1 MTFPGSLSSSIID
14 SGHRRRR
21 DGDSDT
27 LRDSAADDFDIVC
40 ADLTVVPATTSSSQV
55 SSPPNP
61 PRATAQ
67 DGLRSP
73 ASPALS
79 TASTADDDATSS
91 PFIAHLQAPLLPKR
105 ALELLRTP
113 PAPRA
118 DNGDDRQF
126 ITASWGSPY
135 PQSEAANF
143 RAQGSGSEPSDGSP
157 LHRLELDTPFLR
169 PAPYLT
175 VPPDEQQGS
184 SLAAILVNRARRLA
198 PARGLTEDWIRQH
211 TAADENVEPR
221 HWLSDGSESEH
232 SSLSG
237 SQAGDEAA
245 WLDDKDL
252 VTPKANTSRVA
263 SRQSSRPPH
272 PRARSSTETLKQ
284 STMERSRN
292 SIGAAMAN
300 FGSPERSQ
308 LGKNSGLVVTTD
320 HPLATPDG
328 STGGKIGS
336 AEVQQTEAKAPVT
349 PTREAPKKEPS
360 HTPRVK
366 KRVPWRGKSIMV
378 LLPKDDDWGRPGG
391 RPSLMKEHQVANM
404 FREWEELG
412 YDTRGFDLNEP
423 SGPDEHAALPLEHYS
438 RSRDE
443 WPDVEETRRE
453 WAERKFKV
461 TLPDIDAWKRY
472 VDELTEAKLRALGVS
487 LADEEPPP
495 PPTATISPNPS
506 QQPLSRRATITQ
518 YPPLPF
524 SPPIPTSS
532 ASSQGLQQ
540 FPFPGQ
546 PTPGSINAVAS
557 PTSFGGGFN
566 PQQQAPPTSMPNQS
580 AFGFMPPQPQP
591 SPRDVIFQQQGMHRV
606 SPSLST
612 SPFGQ
617 GAFQPPLQ
625 HQRHQSLQFPQLPHQ
640 QFMPPTRST
649 PQLQE
654 VREEEEE
661 EHHAKSASKTPE
673 PGPQVRHNS
682 SDSLQREIDEA
693 EYHLEEQFR
702 SQLEHDQD
710 YSPHN
715 EDDKIQKP
723 IQDLAPQ
730 APQFENTIDDSLV
743 LHHPRPHSRG
753 HSLTQKYFGEEDMRE
768 SADASGLNRLNTIQD
783 DKSGEEIETNP
794 SNLGTPAHDKFPG
807 MHDRTFSN
815 PWQDVQSTS
824 RRPSLDNKPPLSKFN
839 VAAPEFKFNPTSNFQ
854 PTSTFQPGQ
863 FNFGSNTFQ
872 PAVFQGVFAPA
883 PKAPESVQSNSSKI
897 NVNAPVFSPG
907 SSEFSFSAAGAPT
920 FRPDAPAFVP
930 LGSSVSGSVTS
941 PILSGSE
948 SGRMPSIFG
957 SIDLTQP
964 AIIKPPKASKA
975 IPIVRPSSRK
985 SDRED
990 RPTRE
995 DENGR
1000 IADDSKPK
1008 RFRGASTDMDEEVRF
1023 ADQPVERVQS
1033 VEHDEPADKDAE
1045 DERPG
1050 PETAMSSTIVSDST
1064 DTSALDQPAMHWA
1077 PVNLRSET
1085 EISDFNAARPFGEDF
1100 FATGHPQSLS
1110 AKAKPLTPGTSIASR
1125 DDDKEDTPIPGHFEE
1140 SALEPAKQSAF
1151 SPVNEATE
1159 EFSRS
1164 PVDIEPSPV
1173 SPEGTDDQ
1181 SFDQSRFV
1189 PSPSPENRGLMASR
1203 FAALSPSPS
1212 PIKGL
1217 SASKYA
1223 RSPST
1228 PLSEAEAQEA
1238 VISSMTAE
1246 EELEDL
1252 EDTQG
1257 TASQPASPPQIP
1269 YDEDR
1274 ELREPTFEEID
1285 EVMRHINEDPSM
1297 GVNKLTDATWHQQSP
1312 ARPIPIPGTIHAPG
1326 ESPKHVHPRLRH
1338 DAPSPA
1344 PRHYHLPIGVQ
1355 PPLQSTELEDPFV
1368 DPPLSAQLSQLN
1380 TSPSQAA
1387 SDDWERAFSD
1397 EEQLKLDHRAGFFDG
1412 RVNDLVDGV
1421 LEHRFGSLQ
1430 QTLNGM
1436 QKALAALNDRTPP
1449 SRRERRSVSAEIQES
1464 DADDEDDD
1472 GPPPRRSMSPR
1483 KDRRLDQI
1491 KAAVAEALNAQQRNN
1506 APLPPLP
1513 PGAGMDAAS
1522 PEALTSIFQAVEEM
1536 KQQFNGALH
1545 LDFRGEDLRN
1555 VVEEAIASRLPASSS
1570 QQVVD
1575 PKSIEDSEDLAERF
1589 NELSTRYADLE
1600 QRLRLEEAKNAT
1612 EISTRRIAD
1621 DRAAELERHL
1631 HMAETRLEAE
1641 ITNRSLYDQRV
1652 VELED
1657 KLKHQ
1662 EDISE
1667 SEVQL
1672 RRAAEDRLA
1681 EIQRLLRISSE
1692 EEIRLRDTLEEKDER
1707 LKIYDATNSRNT
1719 MRLALLEASVN
1730 NLTRD
1735 KADLES
1741 RVNIAEEDAR
1751 DLRQEANRWRLEA
1764 ERNIELSG
1772 RQSDDLHA
1780 ALDEKRQ
1787 LHVLIDTLGTQLNEN
1802 ERVRES
1808 WRTKFLSLQE
1818 DMERATF
1825 EIAEENG
1832 RRAKKEQT
1840 LLARQEVLDAKLQAE
1855 SRTRERL
1862 EVELERLEAGE
1873 RQGMKAVNEAKRL
1886 EALLGEMRTE
1896 NHKLQQTAMRYQAEF
1911 EEARESGAREVQ
1923 RARESMQHQLE
1934 EANHQVNF
1942 VRETLEDQISNL
1954 QAQLDQAKLD
1964 ADTVRSQYDMLSEG
1978 QHNKAHVDEL
1988 VRKHQ
1993 DEMEDMQARFER
2005 QLNNTMEDAQR
2016 LESNLLERLSI
2027 STSKCEHLQD
2037 RVAHLEEK
2045 LDIAREAARAA
2056 AQAAR
2061 TSGYSSPPVV
2071 DVPAAPF
2078 AAPKTVS
2085 AAQPAAP
2092 VQSEAVAKAMQL
2104 PEKISPQALR
2114 ESIMV
2119 LQEQLQE
2126 REQKIEALEQ
2136 IADPEAETKI
2146 AKRDD
2151 EIVWLRELLGVR
2163 HSDLQDII
2171 TALGRDDYDQDR
2183 VRDAA
2188 IRLKANLQME
2198 QQERERAM
2206 NGGSA
2211 ITLPNIAASLRDATP
2226 RVAQAV
2232 GPFAAALGNWRKG
2245 GSFTSAISSSAAGGA
2260 SATPQKRDS
2269 PSSQSSFLS
2278 GLLTPPQSNLRPQ
2291 TPGNSGSQQPTAF
2304 SSTGR
2309 RFTPQDLANRPK
2321 AFSARQASKMPARGN
2336 ESPLRNQPQQ
2346 NAPQTPPM
2354 MRSAAYDDDAL
2365 AQDDFDDAGFFDD
2378 E

>member
-1 MTFPGSLSSSIID
+1 
-14 SGHRRRR
+14 
-21 DGDSDT
+21 
-27 LRDSAADDFDIVC
+27 
-40 ADLTVVPATTSSSQV
+40 
-55 SSPPNP
+55 
-61 PRATAQ
+61 
-67 DGLRSP
+67 
-73 ASPALS
+73 
-79 TASTADDDATSS
+79 
-91 PFIAHLQAPLLPKR
+91 
-105 ALELLRTP
+105 
-113 PAPRA
+113 
-118 DNGDDRQF
+118 
-126 ITASWGSPY
+126 
-135 PQSEAANF
+135 
-143 RAQGSGSEPSDGSP
+143 
-157 LHRLELDTPFLR
+157 
-169 PAPYLT
+169 
-175 VPPDEQQGS
+175 
-184 SLAAILVNRARRLA
+184 
-198 PARGLTEDWIRQH
+198 
-211 TAADENVEPR
+211 
-221 HWLSDGSESEH
+221 
-232 SSLSG
+232 
-237 SQAGDEAA
+237 
-245 WLDDKDL
+245 
-252 VTPKANTSRVA
+252 
-263 SRQSSRPPH
+263 
-272 PRARSSTETLKQ
+272 
-284 STMERSRN
+284 
-292 SIGAAMAN
+292 
-300 FGSPERSQ
+300 
-308 LGKNSGLVVTTD
+308 
-320 HPLATPDG
+320 
-328 STGGKIGS
+328 
-336 AEVQQTEAKAPVT
+336 
-349 PTREAPKKEPS
+349 
-360 HTPRVK
+360 
-366 KRVPWRGKSIMV
+366 
-378 LLPKDDDWGRPGG
+378 
-391 RPSLMKEHQVANM
+391 
-404 FREWEELG
+404 
-412 YDTRGFDLNEP
+412 
-423 SGPDEHAALPLEHYS
+423 
-438 RSRDE
+438 
-443 WPDVEETRRE
+443 
-453 WAERKFKV
+453 
-461 TLPDIDAWKRY
+461 
-472 VDELTEAKLRALGVS
+472 
-487 LADEEPPP
+487 
-495 PPTATISPNPS
+495 
-506 QQPLSRRATITQ
+506 
-518 YPPLPF
+518 
-524 SPPIPTSS
+524 
-532 ASSQGLQQ
+532 
-540 FPFPGQ
+540 
-546 PTPGSINAVAS
+546 
-557 PTSFGGGFN
+557 
-566 PQQQAPPTSMPNQS
+566 
-580 AFGFMPPQPQP
+580 
-591 SPRDVIFQQQGMHRV
+591 
-606 SPSLST
+606 
-612 SPFGQ
+612 
-617 GAFQPPLQ
+617 
-625 HQRHQSLQFPQLPHQ
+625 
-640 QFMPPTRST
+640 MPPTRST

-661 EHHAKSASKTPE
+661 EHAKSASKTPE
-673 PGPQVRHNS
+673 PGQQVRHNS

-715 EDDKIQKP
+715 EDDKIPKAS
-723 IQDLAPQ
+723 QDYAPQ
-730 APQFENTIDDSLV
+730 APQFENTIDDNLV

-768 SADASGLNRLNTIQD
+768 SSSAAGLNRLNVIQD

-824 RRPSLDNKPPLSKFN
+824 RRPSLDSKPPLSKFN
-839 VAAPEFKFNPTSNFQ
+839 VAAPEFKFNPTSSFQ

-883 PKAPESVQSNSSKI
+883 PKAPDSVQSNSSKI

-941 PILSGSE
+941 PLLSGSE

-975 IPIVRPSSRK
+975 IPIVRPSSRT
-985 SDRED
+985 SDKED
-990 RPTRE
+990 RPTVE

-1000 IADDSKPK
+1000 IVDDSRPK
-1008 RFRGASTDMDEEVRF
+1008 RFRGPSIEMDEEVRF
-1023 ADQPVERVQS
+1023 ADQPVERVPS

-1045 DERPG
+1045 DDRHG

-1064 DTSALDQPAMHWA
+1064 DASGLEPQAMQWA
-1077 PVNLRSET
+1077 PINLRSET

-1100 FATGHPQSLS
+1100 FASGHTKSLS
-1110 AKAKPLTPGTSIASR
+1110 AAAKPFTPGTSVASR
-1125 DDDKEDTPIPGHFEE
+1125 DDDKEDTPVPGHFEE
-1140 SALEPAKQSAF
+1140 STQEPAKQFAF

-1159 EFSRS
+1159 EI
-1164 PVDIEPSPV
+1164 PQPPIDMEPSPI
-1173 SPEGTDDQ
+1173 SQESTGDR
-1181 SFDQSRFV
+1181 SFDQPRYV
-1189 PSPSPENRGLMASR
+1189 PSPSPEKRGLMASR

-1228 PLSEAEAQEA
+1228 SLSEVEAQEA

-1257 TASQPASPPQIP
+1257 TVSQPASPSLP
-1269 YDEDR
+1269 YQEDR

-1285 EVMRHINEDPSM
+1285 EVMRHLNEDPSM
-1297 GVNKLTDATWHQQSP
+1297 GVNKLTDASWHQPSP
-1312 ARPIPIPGTIHAPG
+1312 AQPIPIPVTVPAPG
-1326 ESPKHVHPRLRH
+1326 ESPKHIHPRLRH
-1338 DAPSPA
+1338 DAPSPT

-1368 DPPLSAQLSQLN
+1368 DPPLSAQMSGLN

-1430 QTLNGM
+1430 QTLNGI

-1491 KAAVAEALNAQQRNN
+1491 RTAVAEALNAQQRNN

-1513 PGAGMDAAS
+1513 PGAGMDVAS
-1522 PEALTSIFQAVEEM
+1522 SEALTSIFQAVEDM

-1555 VVEEAIASRLPASSS
+1555 VVEEAIASRLPNSPP

-1575 PKSIEDSEDLAERF
+1575 PKSIEDSAELAEKF
-1589 NELSTRYADLE
+1589 NELSTRYTDLE

-1621 DRAAELERHL
+1621 DRAAELERQF
-1631 HMAETRLEAE
+1631 HMAETRLEME
-1641 ITNRSLYDQRV
+1641 ISNRSLYDQRT

-1692 EEIRLRDTLEEKDER
+1692 EEIRLRETLEEKEER

-1719 MRLALLEASVN
+1719 MRLALLEASVT
-1730 NLTRD
+1730 NLTKD
-1735 KADLES
+1735 KADLEN

-1764 ERNIELSG
+1764 ERHIDFVG
-1772 RQSDDLHA
+1772 RQGDELHA
-1780 ALDEKRQ
+1780 AQDEKRQ

-1802 ERVRES
+1802 ERMRES
-1808 WRTKFLSLQE
+1808 WRTKFLSLQQ

-1832 RRAKKEQT
+1832 RRTKKEQT

-1923 RARESMQHQLE
+1923 RARESMQHQLD

-1942 VRETLEDQISNL
+1942 VREALEDQISNL

-1978 QHNKAHVDEL
+1978 QNNKAHVDDL

-2061 TSGYSSPPVV
+2061 TSGYTSPPVAH
-2071 DVPAAPF
+2071 VPAAPI
-2078 AAPKTVS
+2078 
-2085 AAQPAAP
+2085 AAQMSGSASQPPAQD
-2092 VQSEAVAKAMQL
+2092 QSEAVAKAMQL

-2211 ITLPNIAASLRDATP
+2211 ITLPTIAASLRDATP

-2245 GSFTSAISSSAAGGA
+2245 GSFTSAISSSAPGGA
-2260 SATPQKRDS
+2260 NATPQKKDS

-2278 GLLTPPQSNLRPQ
+2278 GLLTPPQSNLRLQ
-2291 TPGNSGSQQPTAF
+2291 TPGTSGSQQPTAF

-2321 AFSARQASKMPARGN
+2321 AFSARQAGKMPARGN
-2336 ESPLRNQPQQ
+2336 ESPLRNQSQQ

-2354 MRSAAYDDDAL
+2354 MRPAAYDDDAL

>member
-1 MTFPGSLSSSIID
+1 M
-14 SGHRRRR
+14 
-21 DGDSDT
+21 
-27 LRDSAADDFDIVC
+27 
-40 ADLTVVPATTSSSQV
+40 
-55 SSPPNP
+55 
-61 PRATAQ
+61 
-67 DGLRSP
+67 
-73 ASPALS
+73 
-79 TASTADDDATSS
+79 
-91 PFIAHLQAPLLPKR
+91 
-105 ALELLRTP
+105 
-113 PAPRA
+113 
-118 DNGDDRQF
+118 
-126 ITASWGSPY
+126 
-135 PQSEAANF
+135 
-143 RAQGSGSEPSDGSP
+143 
-157 LHRLELDTPFLR
+157 
-169 PAPYLT
+169 
-175 VPPDEQQGS
+175 
-184 SLAAILVNRARRLA
+184 
-198 PARGLTEDWIRQH
+198 
-211 TAADENVEPR
+211 
-221 HWLSDGSESEH
+221 
-232 SSLSG
+232 
-237 SQAGDEAA
+237 
-245 WLDDKDL
+245 
-252 VTPKANTSRVA
+252 
-263 SRQSSRPPH
+263 
-272 PRARSSTETLKQ
+272 
-284 STMERSRN
+284 
-292 SIGAAMAN
+292 
-300 FGSPERSQ
+300 
-308 LGKNSGLVVTTD
+308 
-320 HPLATPDG
+320 
-328 STGGKIGS
+328 
-336 AEVQQTEAKAPVT
+336 
-349 PTREAPKKEPS
+349 
-360 HTPRVK
+360 
-366 KRVPWRGKSIMV
+366 
-378 LLPKDDDWGRPGG
+378 
-391 RPSLMKEHQVANM
+391 
-404 FREWEELG
+404 
-412 YDTRGFDLNEP
+412 
-423 SGPDEHAALPLEHYS
+423 
-438 RSRDE
+438 
-443 WPDVEETRRE
+443 
-453 WAERKFKV
+453 
-461 TLPDIDAWKRY
+461 
-472 VDELTEAKLRALGVS
+472 DELTEAKLRALGVS

-495 PPTATISPNPS
+495 PPAASISPNPS

-532 ASSQGLQQ
+532 TSSQGLQQ

-546 PTPGSINAVAS
+546 PTPGSVNAVSS
-557 PTSFGGGFN
+557 PNAFAGGFN
-566 PQQQAPPTSMPNQS
+566 PQQQAPTSMPNQS
-580 AFGFMPPQPQP
+580 PFGFMPPQPQP
-591 SPRDVIFQQQGMHRV
+591 SPRDIMFQQQGMHRV

-617 GAFQPPLQ
+617 GGFQPPVS

-640 QFMPPTRST
+640 QLPHQQFIPPTRST

-661 EHHAKSASKTPE
+661 PEHAKSSSKTPE

-702 SQLEHDQD
+702 SQLEHDED

-715 EDDKIQKP
+715 EDDKMQKP
-723 IQDLAPQ
+723 VQDSAPQ
-730 APQFENTIDDSLV
+730 APQFENSIDDSLV

-753 HSLTQKYFGEEDMRE
+753 HSLTTKYFGEEHMRE
-768 SADASGLNRLNTIQD
+768 SSSADGLKRLNTIQD
-783 DKSGEEIETNP
+783 DKAGEEIETNP
-794 SNLGTPAHDKFPG
+794 SNLGTPANDKFPG

-824 RRPSLDNKPPLSKFN
+824 RRPSIDSKPSSSKFN

-863 FNFGSNTFQ
+863 FSFGSNTFQ

-907 SSEFSFSAAGAPT
+907 SSDFSFSAAGAPS

-941 PILSGSE
+941 PIMSGSE
-948 SGRMPSIFG
+948 SGQMPSIFG
-957 SIDLTQP
+957 SIDLSKS

-975 IPIVRPSSRK
+975 IPIVRPSSHA
-985 SDRED
+985 SDRDD
-990 RPTRE
+990 RPTVE
-995 DENGR
+995 DETGR
-1000 IADDSKPK
+1000 IVDDSRSK
-1008 RFRGASTDMDEEVRF
+1008 RFRGARSSMEVEARF
-1023 ADQPVERVQS
+1023 ADQPLERVAS
-1033 VEHDEPADKDAE
+1033 VENDEPADQEAE

-1064 DTSALDQPAMHWA
+1064 DTSAIDQHAMHWA

-1100 FATGHPQSLS
+1100 FNSGHRKSLS
-1110 AKAKPLTPGTSIASR
+1110 ATAKPFTPGTSVASR
-1125 DDDKEDTPIPGHFEE
+1125 DDDKENTPVPGHFDE
-1140 SALEPAKQSAF
+1140 SVLEPEKHFAF
-1151 SPVNEATE
+1151 SPVDEVAEEIRQESVEA
-1159 EFSRS
+1159 
-1164 PVDIEPSPV
+1164 EPSPV
-1173 SPEGTDDQ
+1173 SPEDTEDH
-1181 SFDQSRFV
+1181 SHDQSRFV
-1189 PSPSPENRGLMASR
+1189 PSPSPVSRGLKASR

-1212 PIKGL
+1212 PVKGL

-1223 RSPST
+1223 KSPST
-1228 PLSEAEAQEA
+1228 SISEVEAQEA

-1246 EELEDL
+1246 EDLEDL

-1257 TASQPASPPQIP
+1257 TVSQPASPPIVS
-1269 YDEDR
+1269 YDENR

-1297 GVNKLTDATWHQQSP
+1297 GVNKLTDSWHQPSP
-1312 ARPIPIPGTIHAPG
+1312 ARPIPIPGSVPAPG
-1326 ESPKHVHPRLRH
+1326 DSPKHIHPHLRH
-1338 DAPSPA
+1338 DNPSPTS
-1344 PRHYHLPIGVQ
+1344 RHYHLPMGVQ
-1355 PPLQSTELEDPFV
+1355 PPLHSTELEDPFV
-1368 DPPLSAQLSQLN
+1368 DPPLSAQLSHLN

-1397 EEQLKLDHRAGFFDG
+1397 EEQVKLDHRAGFFDG

-1421 LEHRFGSLQ
+1421 LEHRLGSLQ
-1430 QTLNGM
+1430 QTLGGI
-1436 QKALAALNDRTPP
+1436 QKALAAINDRAPP
-1449 SRRERRSVSAEIQES
+1449 SRRERRSMSAEIQES

-1483 KDRRLDQI
+1483 KDKRMDQI
-1491 KAAVAEALNAQQRNN
+1491 RVAVTEAIAAQQRNH

-1513 PGAGMDAAS
+1513 PGAGTDAVPA
-1522 PEALTSIFQAVEEM
+1522 EALTSIFQAVEEM

-1555 VVEEAIASRLPASSS
+1555 VVEEAIASRLPVTSS
-1570 QQVVD
+1570 QPIVD
-1575 PKSIEDSEDLAERF
+1575 PKSIEDSEELAEKF

-1621 DRAAELERHL
+1621 DRAAELERQLHL
-1631 HMAETRLEAE
+1631 VETRLEMELA
-1641 ITNRSLYDQRV
+1641 NRSIYDERV
-1652 VELED
+1652 VGLED
-1657 KLKHQ
+1657 KLKNQ

-1667 SEVQL
+1667 SEVHL

-1692 EEIRLRDTLEEKDER
+1692 EEIRLRDNLEEKEER

-1719 MRLALLEASVN
+1719 MRMALLEASVN
-1730 NLTRD
+1730 NLTKE
-1735 KADLES
+1735 KADLEN
-1741 RVNIAEEDAR
+1741 RVNIAEVDAR
-1751 DLRQEANRWRLEA
+1751 DLRQETNRWRVEA

-1772 RQSDDLHA
+1772 RQGDDLHA

-1923 RARESMQHQLE
+1923 RARESMQSQLE
-1934 EANHQVNF
+1934 EANHQVNV
-1942 VRETLEDQISNL
+1942 VREALEDQISAL
-1954 QAQLDQAKLD
+1954 QAQLDHTKLD

-1993 DEMEDMQARFER
+1993 DEVEDLQARFDR
-2005 QLNNTMEDAQR
+2005 QLSNTMEDAQR
-2016 LESNLLERLSI
+2016 AESNLLERLSI

-2045 LDIAREAARAA
+2045 LDISREAARAA

-2061 TSGYSSPPVV
+2061 TSGYTSPPLP
-2071 DVPAAPF
+2071 DVPAAQF
-2078 AAPKTVS
+2078 AAQKSVS
-2085 AAQPAAP
+2085 SSQPSAQI
-2092 VQSEAVAKAMQL
+2092 QSEAVAKAMQL

-2211 ITLPNIAASLRDATP
+2211 INLPNIAASLRDATP

-2245 GSFTSAISSSAAGGA
+2245 GSFTSAIASSSAAGGA
-2260 SATPQKRDS
+2260 NATPQKKDS
-2269 PSSQSSFLS
+2269 PASQSSFLS
-2278 GLLTPPQSNLRPQ
+2278 GLLTPPQSGLRPQ
-2291 TPGNSGSQQPTAF
+2291 TPGASGSQQPTAF

-2321 AFSARQASKMPARGN
+2321 ALSARQAGKMPARGN
-2336 ESPLRNQPQQ
+2336 ESPLSNQAPR

-2354 MRSAAYDDDAL
+2354 MRIASYDDDAL

>member
-1 MTFPGSLSSSIID
+1 ML
-14 SGHRRRR
+14 
-21 DGDSDT
+21 
-27 LRDSAADDFDIVC
+27 
-40 ADLTVVPATTSSSQV
+40 
-55 SSPPNP
+55 
-61 PRATAQ
+61 
-67 DGLRSP
+67 
-73 ASPALS
+73 
-79 TASTADDDATSS
+79 
-91 PFIAHLQAPLLPKR
+91 
-105 ALELLRTP
+105 
-113 PAPRA
+113 
-118 DNGDDRQF
+118 
-126 ITASWGSPY
+126 
-135 PQSEAANF
+135 
-143 RAQGSGSEPSDGSP
+143 
-157 LHRLELDTPFLR
+157 
-169 PAPYLT
+169 
-175 VPPDEQQGS
+175 
-184 SLAAILVNRARRLA
+184 
-198 PARGLTEDWIRQH
+198 
-211 TAADENVEPR
+211 
-221 HWLSDGSESEH
+221 
-232 SSLSG
+232 
-237 SQAGDEAA
+237 
-245 WLDDKDL
+245 
-252 VTPKANTSRVA
+252 
-263 SRQSSRPPH
+263 
-272 PRARSSTETLKQ
+272 
-284 STMERSRN
+284 
-292 SIGAAMAN
+292 
-300 FGSPERSQ
+300 
-308 LGKNSGLVVTTD
+308 
-320 HPLATPDG
+320 
-328 STGGKIGS
+328 
-336 AEVQQTEAKAPVT
+336 
-349 PTREAPKKEPS
+349 
-360 HTPRVK
+360 
-366 KRVPWRGKSIMV
+366 
-378 LLPKDDDWGRPGG
+378 
-391 RPSLMKEHQVANM
+391 
-404 FREWEELG
+404 
-412 YDTRGFDLNEP
+412 
-423 SGPDEHAALPLEHYS
+423 
-438 RSRDE
+438 
-443 WPDVEETRRE
+443 
-453 WAERKFKV
+453 
-461 TLPDIDAWKRY
+461 
-472 VDELTEAKLRALGVS
+472 
-487 LADEEPPP
+487 
-495 PPTATISPNPS
+495 
-506 QQPLSRRATITQ
+506 
-518 YPPLPF
+518 
-524 SPPIPTSS
+524 
-532 ASSQGLQQ
+532 
-540 FPFPGQ
+540 
-546 PTPGSINAVAS
+546 
-557 PTSFGGGFN
+557 
-566 PQQQAPPTSMPNQS
+566 
-580 AFGFMPPQPQP
+580 
-591 SPRDVIFQQQGMHRV
+591 QQQGMHRV

-617 GAFQPPLQ
+617 SGFQPPLP

-640 QFMPPTRST
+640 QLPHQQFMPPNRST

-661 EHHAKSASKTPE
+661 EQAKSASKTPE
-673 PGPQVRHNS
+673 PGSQVRHNS

-715 EDDKIQKP
+715 EDDKMQKP
-723 IQDLAPQ
+723 IQDFATQ
-730 APQFENTIDDSLV
+730 APHFENTIDENLV

-753 HSLTQKYFGEEDMRE
+753 HSLTQKYFGEEDIQQSS
-768 SADASGLNRLNTIQD
+768 SAGGLNRLNTIQD

-794 SNLGTPAHDKFPG
+794 SNLGTPALDKFPG

-824 RRPSLDNKPPLSKFN
+824 RRPSLDSKPSSSSKFN

-854 PTSTFQPGQ
+854 STSTFQPGQ

-883 PKAPESVQSNSSKI
+883 PKAPESIQSNSSKI

-907 SSEFSFSAAGAPT
+907 SSEFSFSAAAGAPT

-930 LGSSVSGSVTS
+930 LGSSVSGSITS

-948 SGRMPSIFG
+948 SGHMPSIFG
-957 SIDLTQP
+957 SIDLTQS
-964 AIIKPPKASKA
+964 IIKPPKTSKA
-975 IPIVRPSSRK
+975 IPIVRPSSRTSEK
-985 SDRED
+985 ED
-990 RPTRE
+990 RPTVE

-1000 IADDSKPK
+1000 IVDDSRPK
-1008 RFRGASTDMDEEVRF
+1008 RFRGASANMDDDARF
-1023 ADQPVERVQS
+1023 AEQPVDRVAS

-1064 DTSALDQPAMHWA
+1064 DTSAIDQTAMHWA
-1077 PVNLRSET
+1077 PVNLRSEI

-1100 FATGHPQSLS
+1100 FASGHAKSLS
-1110 AKAKPLTPGTSIASR
+1110 ATAKPFTPETSIASR
-1125 DDDKEDTPIPGHFEE
+1125 DDDKEDTPVPGHFDQ

-1151 SPVNEATE
+1151 SPVNEANE
-1159 EFSRS
+1159 EF
-1164 PVDIEPSPV
+1164 PHEPIHAEPSPV
-1173 SPEGTDDQ
+1173 SPESAEEH
-1181 SFDQSRFV
+1181 SFDQPRFV
-1189 PSPSPENRGLMASR
+1189 PSPSPEKRGLMASR

-1228 PLSEAEAQEA
+1228 PLSDAEAQEA

-1257 TASQPASPPQIP
+1257 TMSQPASPPVAP

-1297 GVNKLTDATWHQQSP
+1297 GVNKMSDASWHQPSP
-1312 ARPIPIPGTIHAPG
+1312 ARPIPIPGTVTALG
-1326 ESPKHVHPRLRH
+1326 DSPKHIHPRLRQ
-1338 DAPSPA
+1338 DAPSPN

-1368 DPPLSAQLSQLN
+1368 DPPLSAQMSHLN
-1380 TSPSQAA
+1380 SSPSQVA

-1397 EEQLKLDHRAGFFDG
+1397 EEQVKLDHRAGFFDG

-1430 QTLNGM
+1430 KTLSGI
-1436 QKALAALNDRTPP
+1436 QRALAALNDRAPP
-1449 SRRERRSVSAEIQES
+1449 TRRERRSVSAEIQES

-1483 KDRRLDQI
+1483 KDRRVEQI
-1491 KAAVAEALNAQQRNN
+1491 RAAVTEALNASQRNN

-1513 PGAGMDAAS
+1513 PGAGMDATS
-1522 PEALTSIFQAVEEM
+1522 SDALTSIFQAVEDM
-1536 KQQFNGALH
+1536 KQQFNGSLH

-1555 VVEEAIASRLPASSS
+1555 IVEEAIASRLPVGPP

-1575 PKSIEDSEDLAERF
+1575 PKSIEDSEELAEKY
-1589 NELSTRYADLE
+1589 NELSTRFADLE

-1621 DRAAELERHL
+1621 DRAAEIERQL
-1631 HMAETRLEAE
+1631 HMAETRLEME

-1692 EEIRLRDTLEEKDER
+1692 EEIRLRDTLEEKEER

-1730 NLTRD
+1730 NLTKD
-1735 KADLES
+1735 KADLET
-1741 RVNIAEEDAR
+1741 RVNIAEVDVH
-1751 DLRQEANRWRLEA
+1751 DLREEANRWRLDA
-1764 ERNIELSG
+1764 ERNRELAG
-1772 RQSDDLHA
+1772 RNENDLHA

-1787 LHVLIDTLGTQLNEN
+1787 LHVLVDTLGNQLNEN

-1808 WRTKFLSLQE
+1808 WRTKFLSLQQ
-1818 DMERATF
+1818 DMERAAF

-1832 RRAKKEQT
+1832 RRVKKEQT

-1886 EALLGEMRTE
+1886 DALLGEMRTE
-1896 NHKLQQTAMRYQAEF
+1896 NHKLQQTAMRFQAEF

-1923 RARESMQHQLE
+1923 RARESMQSQIE
-1934 EANHQVNF
+1934 EANHQVNV
-1942 VRETLEDQISNL
+1942 VREALEDQISTL

-1978 QHNKAHVDEL
+1978 QHNKAYVDEL

-2005 QLNNTMEDAQR
+2005 QHNNTMEDAQR

-2061 TSGYSSPPVV
+2061 SSGITSPPLAAT
-2071 DVPAAPF
+2071 PA
-2078 AAPKTVS
+2078 VS
-2085 AAQPAAP
+2085 QAVQQPVSSSQQPPQA
-2092 VQSEAVAKAMQL
+2092 QSEAVAKAMQL

-2151 EIVWLRELLGVR
+2151 EIIWLRELLGVR

-2245 GSFTSAISSSAAGGA
+2245 GSFTSAIASSAGGGVN
-2260 SATPQKRDS
+2260 ATPQKDS
-2269 PSSQSSFLS
+2269 PASQSSFLS
-2278 GLLTPPQSNLRPQ
+2278 GLLTPPQSNLRPH
-2291 TPGNSGSQQPTAF
+2291 TPGTSGSQQPTAF

-2336 ESPLRNQPQQ
+2336 DSPLRHQPQQ
-2346 NAPQTPPM
+2346 RAPQTPPM
-2354 MRSAAYDDDAL
+2354 MRPAAYDDDAL